1 MEKKCLMLISTLLV
15 SLTFT
20 GCSSLNV
27 EIKRNAEQSAD
38 ITMRDIA
45 DFLDTKKEHYPLS
58 DEFIERYQQKPSSS
72 GEGYIDLAYDLGL
85 LVDKYQHEPNQK
97 WHFFD
102 SWLYP
107 SIEKQTISWDESA
120 KSRVYSK
127 LLCPELLLW
136 IYEASGV
143 NPIKVKAAKEVAEKA
158 KVEGT
163 HISTMASNMRKCVL
177 WEDIE
182 PAIIAFKNNTIDP
195 FKVII
200 DQSNDFVISGLESE
214 YKVGTDVSFSIDV
227 TAPNKAID
235 IVKANDTV
243 LECLNGKYTF
253 KMPAK
258 DVTISVTLKDL
269 VSATSVTLDKTEVEL
284 EQGRDTIITASV
296 LPSNS
301 TDTPIW
307 EVVEGDNIV
316 SLQAKDNKTL
326 KVTGK
331 NVGVAKIKVSY
342 NDNVSAECTITVKE
356 RDIIQIEG
364 SIAKYDIKYD
374 LGTSKQSKLIS
385 DPNTFYNTFALQ
397 GDDDT
402 IIDSVT
408 QLEYV
413 YGGGYG
419 GSGET
424 SWVAS
429 DMLKLGTKS
438 VNGGFTLKLNT
449 FVNQVKITGYVH
461 DGDSSC
467 KVQVGDST
475 STDWEGAT
483 GDNKTKTYTCTD
495 MSLANKENVI
505 NNATSTITFDIEET
519 DSLKISTINKKR
531 FYITAIEFIYVSK

>member
-1 MEKKCLMLISTLLV
+1 MKKKSLITILSLFV
-15 SLTFT
+15 SVVLT
-20 GCSSLNV
+20 GCSSFNFD
-27 EIKRNAEQSAD
+27 IKKNAEQSEV

-58 DEFIERYQQKPSSS
+58 DEFIERYQQKPSPS
-72 GEGYIDLAYDLGL
+72 GEGYIDLAIELGL

-107 SIEKQTISWDESA
+107 SIESGNITWDESA

-143 NPIKVKAAKEVAEKA
+143 NPLKVKAAKEVAEKA

-163 HISTMASNMRKCVL
+163 HISTMASNMRKCVS
-177 WEDIE
+177 WDDIE
-182 PAIIAFKNNTIDP
+182 PAIIAFKNNTVDP
-195 FKVII
+195 FKVTVN
-200 DQSNDFVISGLESE
+200 QSDDFVISGLESE
-214 YKVGTDVSFSIDV
+214 YKVGTDVSFSVNV
-227 TAPNKAID
+227 TASNKAID
-235 IVKANDTV
+235 VVKANDTV
-243 LECLNGKYTF
+243 LSCLNGKYSF
-253 KMPAK
+253 KMPAR

-269 VSATSVTLDKTEVEL
+269 VSATSVTLDKTEVEV
-284 EQGRDTIITASV
+284 EQGRDTTITATVS
-296 LPSNS
+296 PSNS

-307 EVVEGDNIV
+307 EVVEGENIV
-316 SLQAKDNKTL
+316 SIEAKDNKTL

-331 NVGVAKIKVSY
+331 NVGVAKVKVSY
-342 NDNVSAECTITVKE
+342 NQNVSAECVITVKE
-356 RDIIQIEG
+356 REIIQVEG
-364 SIAKYDIKYD
+364 SIAKYDIKFD
-374 LGTSKQSKLIS
+374 LGTGKQSKSIS
-385 DPNTFYNTFALQ
+385 DPTVLYNTFTLD
-397 GDDDT
+397 GEGET

-408 QLEYV
+408 QLENV

-419 GSGET
+419 GSGDT
-424 SWVAS
+424 SWVAN

-449 FVNQVKITGYVH
+449 YVNQVKVTGYVH

-467 KVQVGDST
+467 KVQVGDSNSGDWGTT
-475 STDWEGAT
+475 S
-483 GDNKTKTYTCTD
+483 DNKTKTYTCTD
-495 MSLANKENVI
+495 MSLANKENVA

-519 DSLKISTINKKR
+519 NSLKIATINKKR
-531 FYITAIEFIYVSK
+531 FYITAIEFIYINK